1 MSERLREGE
10 APAEPREKGSAG
22 AWTSRVCS
30 RTAAMSHNR
39 AELPL
44 LLITLGD
51 VAGIGPEIVARA
63 WPALP
68 ELCRPVVVGDPS
80 WLQRGLDLVGS
91 RARVEPVTDLSQ
103 PTASADHIPCLVATE
118 QDLSGIVPGRVFAAA
133 GRAAFDF

>member
-22 AWTSRVCS
+22 ASPSRVCS

-63 WPALP
+63 WPELLP
-68 ELCRPVVVGDPS
+68 LCRAVVVGDVA
-80 WLQRGLDLVGS
+80 WLRRALELVGS
-91 RARVEPVTDLSQ
+91 PARIRVIEHPAQTE
-103 PTASADHIPCLVATE
+103 ASTEIVPCLQGTSV
-118 QDLSGIVPGRVFAAA
+118 
-133 GRAAFDF
+133 

>member
-22 AWTSRVCS
+22 ASPSRVCS

-63 WPALP
+63 WPELLP
-68 ELCRPVVVGDPS
+68 LCRPVVVGDVQA
-80 WLQRGLDLVGS
+80 LRGAIDLVGS
-91 RARVEPVTDLSQ
+91 PAAVEAVG
-103 PTASADHIPCLVATE
+103 A
-118 QDLSGIVPGRVFAAA
+118 
-133 GRAAFDF
+133 